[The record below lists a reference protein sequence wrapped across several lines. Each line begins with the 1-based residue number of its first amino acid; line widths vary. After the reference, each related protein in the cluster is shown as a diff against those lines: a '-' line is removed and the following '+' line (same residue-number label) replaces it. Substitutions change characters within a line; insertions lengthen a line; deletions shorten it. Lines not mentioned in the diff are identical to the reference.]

1 MKRET
6 NTTDTS
12 KPADVYFFG
21 TCLID
26 LFYPEAGLSA
36 IELIER
42 EGVNVHFPQAQTC
55 CGQPPFNSGYNKEA
69 IAVAAQQ
76 INLFSDPIPVIVPSA
91 SCAGM
96 MKHHYP
102 ALFKNHPMQPKAVEL
117 SSRVFELTEFLVRVL
132 NISLTDTGAPVNI
145 AMHTSCSARREM
157 GVTEDGLTLLRQLK
171 NVNVIEPERASECCG
186 FGGTFSVKQPEISAA
201 MAEDKCQAIENTGAS
216 KWVSQDCGCLM
227 NVNGV
232 IEKTQ
237 RDIRGEHLASFII
250 NRTRT

>member
-91 SCAGM
+91 S
-96 MKHHYP
+96 
-102 ALFKNHPMQPKAVEL
+102 
-117 SSRVFELTEFLVRVL
+117 VL
-132 NISLTDTGAPVNI
+132 YIFP
-145 AMHTSCSARREM
+145 
-157 GVTEDGLTLLRQLK
+157 
-171 NVNVIEPERASECCG
+171 
-186 FGGTFSVKQPEISAA
+186 
-201 MAEDKCQAIENTGAS
+201 
-216 KWVSQDCGCLM
+216 
-227 NVNGV
+227 
-232 IEKTQ
+232 
-237 RDIRGEHLASFII
+237 
-250 NRTRT
+250 